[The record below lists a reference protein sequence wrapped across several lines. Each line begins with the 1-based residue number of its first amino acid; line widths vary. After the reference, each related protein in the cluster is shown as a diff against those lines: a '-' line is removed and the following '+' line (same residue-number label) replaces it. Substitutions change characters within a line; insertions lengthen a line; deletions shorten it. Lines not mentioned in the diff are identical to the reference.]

1 MASIA
6 DTHDGA
12 EQGAQVMLGGIGL
25 QFAALVIY
33 TVLAAEFLIRV
44 IRDAPI
50 RESNLHARR
59 EVDTKTKTMI
69 LGLIISAVLLFIR

>member
-1 MASIA
+1 MR
-6 DTHDGA
+6 
-12 EQGAQVMLGGIGL
+12 QVRSTSQRSTGPEAG
-25 QFAALVIY
+25 
-33 TVLAAEFLIRV
+33 ESLIRV